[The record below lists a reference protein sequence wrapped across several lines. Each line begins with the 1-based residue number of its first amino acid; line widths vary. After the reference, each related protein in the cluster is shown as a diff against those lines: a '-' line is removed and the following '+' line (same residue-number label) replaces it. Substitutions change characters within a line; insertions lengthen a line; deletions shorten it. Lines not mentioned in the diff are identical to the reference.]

1 MPNHLHMV
9 TREFSWTGKVYA
21 VERTTGEIQA
31 MSLAQYLACDPS
43 DLDAYEI
50 KLDVGSARAVQWE
63 ILTKLIAEM
72 N

>member
-1 MPNHLHMV
+1 MSNLGIV
-9 TREFSWTGKVYA
+9 TAEFAATGKVYA

-50 KLDVGSARAVQWE
+50 KLDVGSARDEQWR
-63 ILTKLIAEM
+63 ILQRLIAET